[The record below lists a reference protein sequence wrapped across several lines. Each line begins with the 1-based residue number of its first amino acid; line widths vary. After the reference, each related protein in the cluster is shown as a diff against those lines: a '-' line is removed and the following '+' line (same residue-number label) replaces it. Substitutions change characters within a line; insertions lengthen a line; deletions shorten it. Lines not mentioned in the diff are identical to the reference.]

1 MTQKQI
7 DEYNLKIQKLN
18 TKSTQTNDDHEI
30 CITLSDTKKI
40 HLYKSKSYKSY
51 VLSFDLG
58 SSKKFIINKEKWMLF
73 RKHIEEID
81 EIMTNNEN

>member
-7 DEYNLKIQKLN
+7 DEYNLKIQKSN
-18 TKSTQTNDDHEI
+18 SKATQFNDDHEI

-51 VLSFDLG
+51 VVSFDLG

-73 RKHIEEID
+73 RKRIEEIG
-81 EIMTNNEN
+81 EIMTNN

>member
-1 MTQKQI
+1 MTQKQV

-18 TKSTQTNDDHEI
+18 TKGTQTNDDHEI
-30 CITLSDTKKI
+30 CITLSATKKI